1 MSNTSG
7 LSAGRPSART
17 GAPIKSLRDLADEQ
31 KPVRVNFDLMKDKHT
46 ALKVYAANRGT
57 TITALLTEYV
67 DSIIK

>member
-17 GAPIKSLRDLADEQ
+17 GAPIKSLHDLAGDQ

-46 ALKVYAANRGT
+46 ALKIYAANHGT

-67 DSIIK
+67 DTLIR